1 MIHCTGC
8 GKPIEKLPS
17 WLAGTKVDFVCNNCP
32 NRTAKSIA
40 FVQSEIEAKT
50 SARADDAEDID
61 EEEIGDDL
69 DEA

>member
-1 MIHCTGC
+1 MIHCSAC
-8 GKPIEKLPS
+8 GRPIDKLPT

-40 FVQSEIEAKT
+40 FAQMEAEPKA
-50 SARADDAEDID
+50 SVRADDDEHVD
-61 EEEIGDDL
+61 EEEVADDV

>member
-1 MIHCTGC
+1 MIHCSGC
-8 GKPIEKLPS
+8 GKPIDKLPS

-40 FVQSEIEAKT
+40 FVQLETEAKV
-50 SARADDAEDID
+50 SARADDEID
-61 EEEIGDDL
+61 EEELPDDV

>member
-1 MIHCTGC
+1 MIHCTSC

-40 FVQSEIEAKT
+40 FVQADVEAKT
-50 SARADDAEDID
+50 SARADDDENID
-61 EEEIGDDL
+61 EEEVADDL

>member
-1 MIHCTGC
+1 MIHCSGC
-8 GKPIEKLPS
+8 GKPIDKLPS

-40 FVQSEIEAKT
+40 FVQLEDTKT
-50 SARADDAEDID
+50 SARADDDEHID